1 MADQQDTTQESSTS
15 TTTHTIVYLWKI
27 PIDKTYVQSII
38 AILKVVAAVLSLIAF
53 ICVASGR
60 SDNCDDKYSSTYNY
74 FEFVSISAF
83 FTLLILWTIHTITL
97 SSRLFFK
104 LVPWLLVDLIY
115 CAVYI
120 LFYFI
125 ANCVLAAQSCG
136 KDNNKAGT
144 AFGFFVLICYGGNAF
159 LSFRDW
165 QASRHQRPSSDTTAK
180 SPDYNAERN
189 MELY

>member
-1 MADQQDTTQESSTS
+1 MADQQNAQDSS
-15 TTTHTIVYLWKI
+15 TTTDTHIIVYLWKI
-27 PIDKTYVQSII
+27 PIDKTYVQSFIS
-38 AILKVVAAVLSLIAF
+38 ILKVVAAVLSLIAF

-83 FTLLILWTIHTITL
+83 FTLLILWTIHAITL

-104 LVPWLLVDLIY
+104 MVPWSLVDLIY
-115 CAVYI
+115 CGAYI
-120 LFYFI
+120 LLYFI

-136 KDNNKAGT
+136 KDNNKAGA
-144 AFGFFVLICYGGNAF
+144 AFGFFALFCFGGNAF
-159 LSFRDW
+159 LSFREW
-165 QASRHQRPSSDTTAK
+165 QSSRHQRPSETPAK

>member
-1 MADQQDTTQESSTS
+1 MADQQNTQETTTTS
-15 TTTHTIVYLWKI
+15 TIAYIWKI
-27 PIDKTYVQSII
+27 PIDKTYVKSII
-38 AILKVVAAVLSLIAF
+38 GILKVVAAVLSLIAF

-60 SDNCDDKYSSTYNY
+60 SENCDDKYSSTYNY

-83 FTLLILWTIHTITL
+83 FTLLIFWMIHTITL

-120 LFYFI
+120 VFYFI

-144 AFGFFVLICYGGNAF
+144 AFGFFVLFCYGGNAF
-159 LSFRDW
+159 LGFRDW
-165 QASRHQRPSSDTTAK
+165 QSSRQQRPADTTAK